1 MWRGSSRDEAVFRSL
16 GIGASDTS
24 GLFRAS
30 PGAGRALEE
39 RAQAAGRLAPWSISW
54 FPVGDLGMSGLL
66 QALSEPENRGRGSGP
81 PLWRPLP
88 FSNWARQGKARR
100 RQRMP
105 FPPRPSI
112 PAANAPEPLL
122 PTKLPPTHYP
132 FFTGTPQFHSIGPGG
147 PPSKE
152 QPLHPN
158 AVPGFPRNGHL
169 APPPGETGTLANWVT
184 DELPR
189 LDAGLWCVPG

>member
-30 PGAGRALEE
+30 PGAGRPLEE

-66 QALSEPENRGRGSGP
+66 QALSEPENRGGGSGP
-81 PLWRPLP
+81 PLRRPLP

-122 PTKLPPTHYP
+122 PYKTAPNTLPFLYRDSPVPQHRSGWATKGAVPA
-132 FFTGTPQFHSIGPGG
+132 PQR
-147 PPSKE
+147 
-152 QPLHPN
+152 
-158 AVPGFPRNGHL
+158 PGFPRNGHL

-184 DELPR
+184 SELPR
-189 LDAGLWCVPG
+189 LDAGLW